1 MIGSHDDDRRLRH
14 QEFNSALLA
23 AIDESI
29 SELLG
34 QRVLESLYSVLERR
48 YDVTRDEL
56 PYRLDTAYML
66 LGEVF
71 GIHATRT
78 ISKSIIRRLYGK
90 LNLEFED
97 VAGLGLME
105 EVEMA
110 KKKLAQGQSGL
121 SEGR

>member
-1 MIGSHDDDRRLRH
+1 M
-14 QEFNSALLA
+14 QE

-34 QRVLESLYSVLERR
+34 QKVLESLYSVLQKH

-56 PYRLDTAYML
+56 PYRLDTAYKL

-71 GIHATRT
+71 GIRATRT
-78 ISKSIIRRLYGK
+78 ISKSISRRLYQK
-90 LNLEFED
+90 LNLEFEGTAD
-97 VAGLGLME
+97 LGLTE
-105 EVEMA
+105 YVEIA
-110 KKKLAQGQSGL
+110 KKKLAEDQSGP